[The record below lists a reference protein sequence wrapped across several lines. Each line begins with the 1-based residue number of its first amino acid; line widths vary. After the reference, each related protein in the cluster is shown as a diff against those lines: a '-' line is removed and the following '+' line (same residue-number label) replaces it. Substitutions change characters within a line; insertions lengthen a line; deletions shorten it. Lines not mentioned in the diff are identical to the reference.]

1 MHKTQREEE
10 EEEKRARVIYFLH
23 FAETQLVV
31 FGHPRVFVVYTH
43 HGDQSEVV
51 DSCFS
56 ALIHVESEFE
66 QLHRTT
72 AFLQT

>member
-1 MHKTQREEE
+1 MIFLKFRCNP
-10 EEEKRARVIYFLH
+10 ARGV
-23 FAETQLVV
+23 
-31 FGHPRVFVVYTH
+31 GHPQVFVFYTH

-51 DSCFS
+51 DACFS

-72 AFLQT
+72 AFYKHDL